1 MWEIELDQVKS
12 WLESLSVDDYHQVIA
27 ALELLQERGPQLGR
41 PLVDT
46 VKGSRHKNM
55 KELRPGTSGRSE
67 VRMLFAFDPERRA
80 IVLVAGDKSGDWKG
94 WYVKNIPIADDLFDQ
109 HLKALDA
116 GRRPTPNSSK
126 RRKGDR

>member
-1 MWEIELDQVKS
+1 MWDIELERVRS
-12 WLESLSVDDYHQVIA
+12 R
-27 ALELLQERGPQLGR
+27 LELLQERGPQLGR

-46 VKGSRHKNM
+46 VKGLQHKNM

-67 VRMLFAFDPERRA
+67 ARMLFAFDSERRA
-80 IVLVAGDKSGDWKG
+80 IVLVAGDKSGDWNG

-109 HLKALDA
+109 HLEEIEPSPGPAPKI
-116 GRRPTPNSSK
+116 RK